1 VVANPSGHPHLSE
14 RRGLNNEP
22 HLMTTTET
30 FQYRGYEIVPRR
42 QWSQWCAS
50 VYPTRSDLPLLLRS
64 TLRTMA
70 DRKEEALAK
79 AKQRI
84 DLELA
89 TNS

>member
-1 VVANPSGHPHLSE
+1 
-14 RRGLNNEP
+14 
-22 HLMTTTET
+22 MTITES

-50 VYPTRSDLPLLLRS
+50 VYPTRSDLPLLLRI

-70 DRKEEALAK
+70 NRKEDALAK

-84 DLELA
+84 DRELA
-89 TNS
+89 TE

>member
-1 VVANPSGHPHLSE
+1 
-14 RRGLNNEP
+14 
-22 HLMTTTET
+22 MTTTET

-70 DRKEEALAK
+70 NRKEDALAK

-84 DLELA
+84 DRELA
-89 TNS
+89 INL